1 MQQIWLI
8 RTVNIQKLGTTFN
21 KTITKYLNKRDYPGF
36 YKDYIENLS
45 SFLLV
50 NNFWD

>member
-21 KTITKYLNKRDYPGF
+21 KTIIWYLNKRDYPGF